1 SGFFYSIFTLGSG
14 AGVLFL
20 GFLIA
25 KFHYEIPLLWYSFLP
40 LAGFL
45 FLTGLTD
52 LKVKQQTSQFKLAA
66 KFLTNIIPLRLSIFY
81 FAFSFINGLVFGI
94 IPIDIKNLLGIKY
107 VGVLSSIIFMMP
119 IFFSFFFG
127 RFSDIR
133 GRKAT
138 IILSYIILT
147 LGLMSMYFRER
158 PLLLILGIFLLA
170 INRAVIAPTIFALIG
185 DVSTEKNIEAHTAL
199 LWMAQNIGV
208 VSALIFSGK
217 VQTKPIYLISI
228 AIIVISL
235 VILLPV
241 LKLDFKAIKL
251 KLSQE

>member
-1 SGFFYSIFTLGSG
+1 ML
-14 AGVLFL
+14 
-20 GFLIA
+20 
-25 KFHYEIPLLWYSFLP
+25 
-40 LAGFL
+40 
-45 FLTGLTD
+45 
-52 LKVKQQTSQFKLAA
+52 
-66 KFLTNIIPLRLSIFY
+66 
-81 FAFSFINGLVFGI
+81 
-94 IPIDIKNLLGIKY
+94 
-107 VGVLSSIIFMMP
+107 P

-185 DVSTEKNIEAHTAL
+185 DVSTEKNIEAHTDL

-208 VSALIFSGK
+208 VSALIFSGE
-217 VQTKPIYLISI
+217 VGTKPLSHLRGVKAQLGGVYWRDQSATIRSCKRRHQHQKDSAIYNR
-228 AIIVISL
+228 SL
-235 VILLPV
+235 P
-241 LKLDFKAIKL
+241 KSAGR
-251 KLSQE
+251 